1 MPEAVIALWEPDI
14 FPPADWLVP
23 AVLYQERIST
33 IAPLGD
39 LSDRDSMQA
48 RELRAELG
56 DLYQPLS
63 MLDFF
68 PHGGDIPRLLESRLP
83 LWVSWMESLA
93 DRTGDVFTRRWV
105 RRCSGWPARRQFLE
119 AAVPAADAARQAA
132 SERVR
137 ALAGRCEYLGKQAAL
152 ARAEV
157 ARLADELRPGLV
169 RDKEL
174 RRAAYAG
181 ALARRS
187 AIISRGGRWGQDRDA
202 DAAIRAIDQELKDI
216 QRSLSGAP
224 LSAARQRYDEAR
236 RILGQRQ
243 ETEQAAAAELRS
255 ARHQLTEAASRL
267 ERARDYRDRPWGT
280 DVLID
285 PWLRPESL
293 HETLPPHLDTIGPGK
308 VYNEVF
314 EFLATEGGMWVSR
327 SDRVPYAGTLVG
339 PRRVVEDVIAVLAE
353 YYCASHRGWVLMSAA
368 SQPQAVRP
376 EVSGAPELVTL
387 AARWVLPA
395 PANATLAQA
404 LDFRRTHEGELAG
417 VRQALS
423 ASIPDLSS
431 LDDLQD
437 AISAMAVGAAGP
449 LKAIERALEAQRSV
463 SLQATGVTVFRKAV
477 SGARNL
483 AAGLA
488 AGVVASPVLGNTI
501 GLSGI
506 EATVGGGTALTMA
519 GLAARQTRSRNSLG
533 RLTREIGSGPY
544 RYVYEVGKR
553 FGTS

>member
-14 FPPADWLVP
+14 SPPADWLVP
-23 AVLYQERIST
+23 AVLYQDRIST

-48 RELRAELG
+48 REMRAELG

-68 PHGGDIPRLLESRLP
+68 PDGGEILSLLESRLP
-83 LWVSWMESLA
+83 LWVSWMETLA
-93 DRTGDVFTRRWV
+93 DRTDNFFTRRWV
-105 RRCSGWPARRQFLE
+105 RQCSGWPARRQFLE

-137 ALAGRCEYLGKQAAL
+137 ALVGRCEYLGKQTAL

-169 RDKEL
+169 GDKEL

-216 QRSLSGAP
+216 QRSFSVAP
-224 LSAARQRYDEAR
+224 LAAARQRYDEAR

-255 ARHQLTEAASRL
+255 ARHQLKEAASRL

-285 PWLRPESL
+285 PWLRPEFL
-293 HETLPPHLDTIGPGK
+293 HERLPPGLETIGPGK

-376 EVSGAPELVTL
+376 EVSGALELVTL

-395 PANATLAQA
+395 PANATVAQA
-404 LDFRRTHEGELAG
+404 LDFRRTHEGELAE

-431 LDDLQD
+431 LDDLQE
-437 AISAMAVGAAGP
+437 AISAMAAGAAEP

-463 SLQATGVTVFRKAV
+463 SLQATGVTVFRKTV

-519 GLAARQTRSRNSLG
+519 GLAAYQARSRNSLG

-544 RYVYEVGKR
+544 RYVYELGKR